1 MKSRLT
7 LFYSLFYANRGQW
20 LLKSAL
26 MLLFFSGSL
35 LLLSEQMLQ
44 ELRLYS
50 WVDTHRT
57 LLALVVLFIGCGI
70 LSKLAVIAI
79 KLTSERMTSISRQQK
94 AKARLEMLDNDE
106 RALLREFFLRR
117 TSSLALPPQHPVV
130 QRLVDSHV
138 LVADNILL
146 PEEDAISMAYCI
158 SAEARPYITSKRL
171 RLPVNQLTED
181 DIRYLKAT
189 RPNFMPTNMGR
200 NRAA

>member
-1 MKSRLT
+1 MKSRIT
-7 LFYSLFYANRGQW
+7 YFYSYFSAHRGQW

-26 MLLFFSGSL
+26 MLLFFSGGL
-35 LLLSEQMLQ
+35 LLLSEQTLQ

-50 WVDTHRT
+50 WVDAHRT
-57 LLALVVLFIGCGI
+57 LLALIVLLMSSGI

-117 TSSLALPPQHPVV
+117 TSSLSLPPQHPVV

-138 LVADNILL
+138 LVADNIMP
-146 PEEDAISMAYCI
+146 PEADAISMAYCI

-189 RPNFMPTNMGR
+189 RPSFMQANIGR